1 MTPSKNCIDLV
12 KKFEGLFLQSYYCPA
27 QIVTIGWGSTM
38 YKDGK
43 KIKMGEVITLADAE
57 DLLMWELNKK
67 TIALHGLKLNQ
78 NQFDSCL
85 SFIYNLGIGAF
96 NKSTLLKKIKVNPD
110 DATIKDEFMKWNKAR
125 VNGQLVVLKG
135 LTNRRT
141 AEVALY
147 YKKD

>member
-1 MTPSKNCIDLV
+1 MTPSNNCIDLV
-12 KKFEGLFLQSYYCPA
+12 KRYEGLFLKSYYCPA
-27 QIVTIGWGSTM
+27 SIVTIGWGSTM
-38 YKDGK
+38 YQDGR
-43 KIKMGEVITLADAE
+43 KIKMGDVITLAQAE
-57 DLLMWELNKK
+57 ELLMWELNNK
-67 TIALHGLKLNQ
+67 TIALHGLNLNQ
-78 NQFDSCL
+78 NQFDACL

>member
-1 MTPSKNCIDLV
+1 M
-12 KKFEGLFLQSYYCPA
+12 FEGLFLKSYLCPA
-27 QIVTIGWGSTM
+27 SVVTIGWGSTM

-43 KIKMGEVITLADAE
+43 KIKIGEVITLAQAE
-57 DLLMWELNKK
+57 ELLMWELNKK
-67 TIALHGLKLNQ
+67 TIALYGLILNQ
-78 NQFDSCL
+78 NQFDACL

-135 LTNRRT
+135 LTNRRKS
-141 AEVALY
+141 EVELY

>member
-1 MTPSKNCIDLV
+1 MTPSKNCINLV
-12 KKFEGLFLQSYYCPA
+12 KKFEGLFLKSYLCPA
-27 QIVTIGWGSTM
+27 SVVTIGWGSTM

-43 KIKMGEVITLADAE
+43 KIKIGEVITLAQAE
-57 DLLMWELNKK
+57 ELLMWELNKK

-78 NQFDSCL
+78 NQFDACL

-110 DATIKDEFMKWNKAR
+110 DATIKDEFMKWTKAR
-125 VNGQLVVLKG
+125 VNGQLVQLKG
-135 LTNRRT
+135 LINRRT

-147 YKKD
+147 FKKD